1 MIMFIKIEHQ
11 LIFHFISLTIPCPSE
26 DEMASF
32 QLTASFLS
40 LLILVVSNFD
50 ISKADTE
57 TFDELLVD
65 DLEAE
70 GRLSFYSGNSSSI
83 TPD

>member
-1 MIMFIKIEHQ
+1 
-11 LIFHFISLTIPCPSE
+11 
-26 DEMASF
+26 MASF

-50 ISKADTE
+50 ISKAE

-65 DLEAE
+65 DLEPE
-70 GRLSFYSGNSSSI
+70 GRLSFYSGNSTSI
-83 TPD
+83 IPD

>member
-1 MIMFIKIEHQ
+1 
-11 LIFHFISLTIPCPSE
+11 
-26 DEMASF
+26 MASF

-70 GRLSFYSGNSSSI
+70 GRLSFYSGNSTSI
-83 TPD
+83 IPD